1 MDKILNKLF
10 FIVIIILIIYTNKKL
25 NNILGIGYLNLIKYF
40 FVFLSV
46 IFVIYPNFD
55 KDYLKFKKIYLN

>member
-1 MDKILNKLF
+1 MNKIINKLF
-10 FIVIIILIIYTNKKL
+10 FLVIIVLIFYTNKKL

-46 IFVIYPNFD
+46 IFVINPNFD
-55 KDYLKFKKIYLN
+55 KDYSKFKKIYMS

>member
-1 MDKILNKLF
+1 MDKILNKIF

-25 NNILGIGYLNLIKYF
+25 NNILGIGYLKLIKYF
-40 FVFLSV
+40 FVFLSI

-55 KDYLKFKKIYLN
+55 KDYLKFKKIYLS

>member
-55 KDYLKFKKIYLN
+55 KDYLKFKNIYLN

>member
-1 MDKILNKLF
+1 MDKIINKLF
-10 FIVIIILIIYTNKKL
+10 FLVIIVLIFYTNKKL

-46 IFVIYPNFD
+46 IFVINPNFD
-55 KDYLKFKKIYLN
+55 KDYSKFKQIYMS